1 MLFQSDKKNFDF
13 RLNICKSTN
22 KLQNFVNSFQSC
34 FICHRHDNTPTAF
47 EYTLGLMTC
56 EKNTANLERMEEEID
71 SAEYRRYQHFLT
83 NSKWDHQAVINKVQ
97 TQASEA
103 LSAQKKINKLPVGL
117 ITDESSHLK
126 KGIESVGVS
135 RQYAGS
141 AGKVD
146 NCQVGVYT
154 SLVNGTSAT
163 LIHEKLFLPESW
175 TEDPRRCDKAGIPED
190 QREFRTKP
198 ELALEMID
206 ECVKNGVCFD
216 WIGGDGLYGHSG
228 ELTRGLDDRGL
239 FYVLDVHRD
248 EMVYLEEPPIAVPE
262 PVGNRGRKPTNPKTD
277 RIPFRLD
284 TYKDSLLDQHWK
296 KVKIRKTAKGWLKL
310 MVHTCRVWSWDGQE
324 DRARERTLVI
334 TKTVGK
340 KPKIK
345 YSFSNGG
352 VDEYSAKDYGYF
364 QAQRYWVERTFD
376 DSKNELGLSDY
387 QVRKWSGWHH
397 HHSLVLMATLFM
409 MTERI
414 ANGINCPLL
423 SVRDLRILMIV
434 LLFGTPEDFEKRLE
448 QMKIRHKNRKAD
460 IDRHYEKD
468 EKT

>member
-1 MLFQSDKKNFDF
+1 MLSQSDKKNFDF
-13 RLNICKSTN
+13 RLNICKSTD
-22 KLQNFVNSFQSC
+22 KLQFFVNSFQPY
-34 FICHRHDNTPTAF
+34 FVCHRHDNTPTAF
-47 EYTLGLMTC
+47 EYTLGLLTC
-56 EKNTANLERMEEEID
+56 EKNQANMERMEEEVD
-71 SAEYRRYQHFLT
+71 SAGYRRYQHFLT
-83 NSKWDHQAVINKVQ
+83 NSKWDHLAVIREIQ
-97 TQASEA
+97 TRVSETLA
-103 LSAQKKINKLPVGL
+103 TQKKINGLPVGL
-117 ITDESSHLK
+117 IIDESSHLK
-126 KGIESVGVS
+126 KGNESVGVS

-146 NCQVGVYT
+146 NCQVGVYA
-154 SLVNGTSAT
+154 SLCNYSSAT
-163 LIHEKLFLPESW
+163 LVHEKLFLPENW
-175 TEDPRRCDKAGIPED
+175 TEDAKKCDRAGIPEC
-190 QREFRTKP
+190 QRKFRTKP
-198 ELALEMID
+198 QLALEIID
-206 ECVKNGVCFD
+206 ECVENGVCFD

-228 ELTRGLDDRGL
+228 ELTRGLDKRRL
-239 FYVLDVHRD
+239 FFVLDVHRD

-262 PVGNRGRKPTNPKTD
+262 PGSNRGRKPKNPKTD

-310 MVHTCRVWSWDGQE
+310 KVHTCRVWSWDGEE

-340 KPKIK
+340 KPKTK

-352 VDEYSAKDYGYF
+352 VDEYTAKEYGYF

-387 QVRKWSGWHH
+387 QVRKWNGWHH
-397 HHSLVLMATLFM
+397 HHSLVFMASLFM

-434 LLFGTPEDFEKRLE
+434 LLFGSPGDFEKRLE
-448 QMKIRHKNRKAD
+448 QMKIRHINRKAD
-460 IDRHYEKD
+460 IDRHYEND